1 VVHDL
6 VQIIEKIIRVLR
18 EVGFHG
24 ETEEH
29 PLNREKNAT

>member
-1 VVHDL
+1 VVHDEG
-6 VQIIEKIIRVLR
+6 QIIENIIMVLR
-18 EVGFHG
+18 EVGFHD